1 MKSTGRYLLV
11 FLMLAFGSAALMGC
25 DQGMSGKYG
34 NQLQGMEGMTVE
46 FKSSSKAYVTMPG
59 GTMMEYKYEVD
70 GDKIILRN
78 QAGNLVLTRN
88 KDGTLSGTPM
98 DIVAGPMKKLS

>member
-1 MKSTGRYLLV
+1 MKRTGRYQLV
-11 FLMLAFGSAALMGC
+11 VLMLAFGSAALMGC

-34 NQLQGMEGMTVE
+34 NQLQGIQGMTVE
-46 FKSSSKAYVTMPG
+46 FKTSSKAYVTMPG
-59 GTMMEYKYEVD
+59 GATVETQYEMD

-88 KDGTLSGTPM
+88 KDGTLSGSPM
-98 DIVAGPMKKLS
+98 DTVAGPMKKLS